1 MNDNIDNVLPWP
13 GTEQN
18 EIQCG
23 TKVFYSVMLHLAETP
38 NHIMERNNHLKKTEF
53 KYLGVTFKL
62 NEFIPENAV
71 ITSDP
76 GLAQMMKDIGNT
88 VRERKKGV
96 H

>member
-1 MNDNIDNVLPWP
+1 MNDNIDNVLPFP
-13 GTEQN
+13 GTEKN

-23 TKVFYSVMLHLAETP
+23 TKVFYSVMFHLVENSEQVMGRHP
-38 NHIMERNNHLKKTEF
+38 IKKTEF
-53 KYLGVTFKL
+53 EYLGVMFKL

-76 GLAQMMKDIGNT
+76 DLVQMMKELGNM
-88 VRERKKGV
+88 VRQRKQGG